1 MKTPLSDPFLL
12 TPGPLTTS
20 ATVKAAMQRDWGSW
34 DDEFNAMTAE
44 MCRRLLGHA
53 NATGSHVC
61 VPIQGSGTF
70 AVEAAL
76 GSLIEPALTT
86 LILVNGAY
94 GKRLVSL
101 LERMRRPYE
110 VLDTGDAA
118 PPSPATVTERLQAN
132 PSLGYVAL
140 IHCET
145 SSGILNPLEAIAE
158 AVAAE
163 GRELIVDSMSAFGG
177 LPVDAQCTPFLA
189 LISSA
194 NKCFEGVP
202 GFGFVIVRREALAA
216 AEGRS
221 HSLSLDLHDQWRYLQ
236 RTGQW
241 RYTPPTHV
249 VAAFLQALD
258 EHDAEGG
265 VTARLARYIRN
276 RECLVTGMRRRGFVT
291 LLEDR
296 WLSPI
301 ITTFLSPAHS
311 AFDFDRFYAELK
323 ARGFIIYPGKLTE
336 VESFRIGSIGHL
348 DVAVMERLLNAV
360 DEALVAMGVDDCRPA
375 A

>member
-1 MKTPLSDPFLL
+1 MSDAITDPYLL

-20 ATVKAAMQRDWGSW
+20 ATVKAAMRRDWGSW
-34 DDEFNAMTAE
+34 DADFNAMTAD
-44 MCRRLLGHA
+44 MCQRLLAHA
-53 NATGSHVC
+53 NAADTHVC
-61 VPIQGSGTF
+61 VPLQGSGTF

-76 GSLIEPALTT
+76 GTLIDPARTT
-86 LILVNGAY
+86 LVLVNGAY
-94 GKRLVSL
+94 GKRLASL
-101 LERMRRPYE
+101 LERMGRPCE
-110 VLDTGDAA
+110 VIDTGDAA
-118 PPSPATVTERLQAN
+118 PPSPQAVAERLREH
-132 PSLGYVAL
+132 PGIGYVAV

-163 GRELIVDSMSAFGG
+163 GRELIVDSMSAFGAV
-177 LPVDAQCTPFLA
+177 PVDARRTSFLA
-189 LISSA
+189 LVSSA

-202 GFGFVIVRREALAA
+202 GFGFVIARRDALAG
-216 AEGRS
+216 AEGRC
-221 HSLSLDLHDQWRYLQ
+221 HSLSLDLHDQWRYLE

-265 VTARLARYIRN
+265 TAGRLARYIAN
-276 RECLVTGMRRRGFVT
+276 RDALVAGMRERGFAT

-301 ITTFLSPAHS
+301 ITTFLSPAHPD
-311 AFDFDRFYAELK
+311 FDFAGFYTELK

-336 VESFRIGSIGHL
+336 VESFRIGSIGRL
-348 DVAVMERLLNAV
+348 DAAVIEELLGAV
-360 DEALVAMGVDDCRPA
+360 DAALAALSVDDCRPA
-375 A
+375 F

>member
-1 MKTPLSDPFLL
+1 
-12 TPGPLTTS
+12 
-20 ATVKAAMQRDWGSW
+20 MQRDWGSW

-53 NATGSHVC
+53 NATGNHVC

-76 GSLIEPALTT
+76 GSLIDQALTT
-86 LILVNGAY
+86 LVLVNGAY

-118 PPSPATVTERLQAN
+118 PPSPAKVKERLQAN
-132 PSLGYVAL
+132 PSIGYVAPV
-140 IHCET
+140 HCET

-202 GFGFVIVRREALAA
+202 GFGFVIVRRDALEA
-216 AEGRS
+216 AEGRC

-265 VTARLARYIRN
+265 VKARLARYTRN
-276 RECLVTGMRRRGFVT
+276 RECLVTGMRRRGFFT

-311 AFDFDRFYAELK
+311 AFDFARFYAELK
-323 ARGFIIYPGKLTE
+323 ASGFIIYPGKLTE

-360 DEALVAMGVDDCRPA
+360 DEALAAMGVDDCRPA